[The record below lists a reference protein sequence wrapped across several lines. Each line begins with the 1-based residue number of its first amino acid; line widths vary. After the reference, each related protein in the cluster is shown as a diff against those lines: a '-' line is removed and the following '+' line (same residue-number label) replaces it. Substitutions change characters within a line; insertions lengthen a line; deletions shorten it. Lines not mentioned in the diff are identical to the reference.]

1 MCRVT
6 DSKTF
11 KYGVIFFQRF
21 LSALQDTIPKLINM
35 LKLDNLPDDMTLN
48 ILLALSNFA
57 VLSDWHSE
65 FFPVLHTAYQIVDKG
80 SPAIKLQVLKLLIN
94 LSCNEDMI
102 PSLLA
107 AQVSVQRYFQ

>member
-1 MCRVT
+1 
-6 DSKTF
+6 
-11 KYGVIFFQRF
+11 
-21 LSALQDTIPKLINM
+21 M
-35 LKLDNLPDDMTLN
+35 LKQDNIPDDMTLN

-65 FFPVLHTAYQIVDKG
+65 FFPVLHTAYQFVDKG
-80 SPAIKLQVLKLLIN
+80 SPAIKLQSLKLLIN

-107 AQVSVQRYFQ
+107 AQVSIRLMIMCTGIFCSRIFYVSFVLT